1 MYRLIWEFCVIS
13 ISTCMIV
20 SFDFGLRIE
29 MQSGLPIQMQSW
41 LKLIRSVT
49 MQVENWMHR
58 SVVMLAADGD
68 LHYKIQASENKNNL
82 FIIQFGILATRHSHY
97 TQPQGSTHSSAA
109 SWPQSSMTT
118 RSAVAPLSEPTAS
131 IFSTTP

>member
-1 MYRLIWEFCVIS
+1 
-13 ISTCMIV
+13 MIV

-82 FIIQFGILATRHSHY
+82 FIIQPKYKHLKTRIIYLSFNLAFWLQDT
-97 TQPQGSTHSSAA
+97 P
-109 SWPQSSMTT
+109 TT
-118 RSAVAPLSEPTAS
+118 LSLRGALIRRRQAGRSPR
-131 IFSTTP
+131 